1 MPLREIR
8 SMIARVLA
16 TVALALSLA
25 APAAAQT
32 LIPLHIAT
40 TPTDTGAQVYYAV
53 ELGLFKK
60 AGFDVD
66 ITSLNVG
73 STIAAGVSA
82 GSFDVGQSA
91 VSALALAHLKGVSSV
106 IIASGGAYTS
116 KNPTSALIIAK
127 NSTIAKP
134 ADLVGK
140 VVAVNALKSITSI
153 AVDAW
158 LDANGLKPDSV
169 KFLELPFSEA
179 NVALQTGRID
189 AAFTAEPSLGAA
201 LQGGA
206 RIIGY
211 PYDAIAHDFLIS
223 AWYTTADYAKAHPD
237 IVRKVAEIMAEAG
250 TWANAHQAE
259 SALILEKYT
268 KVENAGTM
276 RRILYVSRLI
286 PAQVQ
291 PLIDASAKYGVTD
304 RTFPATELFAPG
316 IH

>member
-1 MPLREIR
+1 
-8 SMIARVLA
+8 MIARVLA
-16 TVALALSLA
+16 PVLLALSLI
-25 APAAAQT
+25 APAGAQT
-32 LIPLHIAT
+32 LIPLHVAT
-40 TPTDTGAQVYYAV
+40 TPTDTGAQVYYAI
-53 ELGLFKK
+53 EPGLFKK

-66 ITSLNVG
+66 VTSLNAG
-73 STIAAGVSA
+73 AMIAAGVSA
-82 GSFDVGQSA
+82 GSFDIGQSA
-91 VSALALAHLKGVSSV
+91 VSSMALSHLKGVSAV
-106 IIASGGAYTS
+106 IIAPGGAYTS
-116 KNPTSALIIAK
+116 KNPTSALIVAK
-127 NSTIAKP
+127 NSTIMKP

-169 KFLELPFSEA
+169 KFLELPFTEA
-179 NVALQTGRID
+179 NQALQTGRID
-189 AAFTAEPSLGAA
+189 AAFTAEPSLGVA

-223 AWYTTADYAKAHPD
+223 AWFTTAEYAKAHPD
-237 IVRKVAEIMAEAG
+237 IVRKFAEIMAEAG

-276 RRILYVSRLI
+276 RRILYVPRLV

-316 IH
+316 TH

>member
-1 MPLREIR
+1 MREPNA
-8 SMIARVLA
+8 MIARIFAAVL
-16 TVALALSLA
+16 VALCLT
-25 APAAAQT
+25 APVSAQT
-32 LIPLHIAT
+32 LIPLHVAT
-40 TPTDTGAQVYYAV
+40 TPTDTGAQVYYAMD
-53 ELGLFKK
+53 LGLFKK

-66 ITSLNVG
+66 VTSLNVG

-82 GSFDVGQSA
+82 GSFDIGQSA
-91 VSALALAHLKGVSSV
+91 VSALALAHLKGVSAV
-106 IIASGGAYTS
+106 IIAPGGAYSS
-116 KNPTSALIIAK
+116 KNLTSELIVAK
-127 NSTIAKP
+127 NSPITKP

-140 VVAVNALKSITSI
+140 VVAVNALKSIMSI

-206 RIIGY
+206 RIIGH
-211 PYDAIAHDFLIS
+211 PYDAISHDFLIS
-223 AWYTTADYAKAHPD
+223 AWYTTGEYAKAHPD
-237 IVRKVAEIMAEAG
+237 VVRKFAEIMAEAG
-250 TWANAHQAE
+250 TWANAHQPE
-259 SALILEKYT
+259 SAVILQKYT

-276 RRILYVSRLI
+276 RRITYVAHLV

-304 RTFPATELFAPG
+304 RSFPAAELFAPG
-316 IH
+316 MR